1 MDRRSLIKRTGIAG
15 VLAAGV
21 APAVH
26 AQAAVR
32 WRLASS
38 FPKSLDTIF
47 GSAAKFSETVKALSS
62 GKFEVSVHPAGELM
76 PAFGVVDALEK
87 DTIEMAQTAAYYF
100 AGKDPLFSMS
110 CAVPFGLTTL
120 QTAAW
125 KDHGNGR
132 KLLNAFFAKY
142 NFQTLSG
149 GNTTTQMGGWYRKPI
164 KTAADLKGK
173 KIVTGRGSIGHYLA
187 IKALNDAGL
196 TTQDVQFIFL
206 LPAESRLVLDN
217 GTADAWATWD
227 PYTTVV
233 TSQSNARVLVSGKHL
248 LSNHLYFA
256 ATGQAIADK
265 RVQLDDFVARIDRA
279 YAWANTHPE
288 QYAAAQAKITGLPL
302 AVHIEVAQD
311 THLSPVT
318 IDDTVIHGLQATAD
332 TYVKEGLLSKHI
344 DVSQG
349 FDSSFNAK
357 RIPLEQASR

>member
-1 MDRRSLIKRTGIAG
+1 MLYAIPFKRLLLGAALALG
-15 VLAAGV
+15 VLFTVQAGDLQPLRV
-21 APAVH
+21 AN
-26 AQAAVR
+26 Q
-32 WRLASS
+32 
-38 FPKSLDTIF
+38 KSTI
-47 GSAAKFSETVKALSS
+47 KALLEAS
-62 GKFEVSVHPAGELM
+62 GESQNVPYEIKWSEFPSASPLGE
-76 PAFGVVDALEK
+76 A
-87 DTIEMAQTAAYYF
+87 
-100 AGKDPLFSMS
+100 
-110 CAVPFGLTTL
+110 
-120 QTAAW
+120 
-125 KDHGNGR
+125 
-132 KLLNAFFAKY
+132 LNAGAVDVGALGDAPYVFALGAGASIKVI
-142 NFQTLSG
+142 SIIHAEG
-149 GNTTTQMGGWYRKPI
+149 RNTTALLVPKDSPI

>member
-1 MDRRSLIKRTGIAG
+1 MLYAIPFKRLLLGAALAFGLLSTVQAG
-15 VLAAGV
+15 DLQPLRV
-21 APAVH
+21 AN
-26 AQAAVR
+26 Q
-32 WRLASS
+32 
-38 FPKSLDTIF
+38 KSTI
-47 GSAAKFSETVKALSS
+47 KALLEAS
-62 GKFEVSVHPAGELM
+62 GESQNVPYEIKWSEFPSASPLGE
-76 PAFGVVDALEK
+76 A
-87 DTIEMAQTAAYYF
+87 
-100 AGKDPLFSMS
+100 
-110 CAVPFGLTTL
+110 
-120 QTAAW
+120 
-125 KDHGNGR
+125 
-132 KLLNAFFAKY
+132 LNAGAVDVGALGDAPYVFALGAGASIKVI
-142 NFQTLSG
+142 SIIHAEG
-149 GNTTTQMGGWYRKPI
+149 RNTTALLVPKDSPI
-164 KTAADLKGK
+164 KSAADLKGK

-233 TSQSNARVLVSGKHL
+233 TSQSDARVLVSGKHL

-302 AVHIEVAQD
+302 AVHIEVAKD

-332 TYVKEGLLSKHI
+332 TYVKEGLLSQHI

-349 FDSSFNAK
+349 FDSSFNAQ
-357 RIPLEQASR
+357 RIPLKQASR

>member
-1 MDRRSLIKRTGIAG
+1 MLY
-15 VLAAGV
+15 
-21 APAVH
+21 
-26 AQAAVR
+26 
-32 WRLASS
+32 
-38 FPKSLDTIF
+38 
-47 GSAAKFSETVKALSS
+47 ALSFKRLLW
-62 GKFEVSVHPAGELM
+62 GAAL
-76 PAFGVVDALEK
+76 AFGVLSTVQAGDLQPLRVANQKSTIKALLEASGESQNVPYEIK
-87 DTIEMAQTAAYYF
+87 WSEFPSAS
-100 AGKDPLFSMS
+100 PLGE
-110 CAVPFGLTTL
+110 A
-120 QTAAW
+120 
-125 KDHGNGR
+125 
-132 KLLNAFFAKY
+132 LNAGAVDVGALGDAPYVFALGAGASIKVI
-142 NFQTLSG
+142 SIIHAEG
-149 GNTTTQMGGWYRKPI
+149 RNTTALLVPKDSPI

-173 KIVTGRGSIGHYLA
+173 KIVTGRSSIGHYLA

-302 AVHIEVAQD
+302 AVHIEVAKD

>member
-1 MDRRSLIKRTGIAG
+1 MLYAIPFKRLLLGAALAFGLLSTVQAG
-15 VLAAGV
+15 DLQPLRV
-21 APAVH
+21 AN
-26 AQAAVR
+26 Q
-32 WRLASS
+32 
-38 FPKSLDTIF
+38 KSTI
-47 GSAAKFSETVKALSS
+47 KALLEAS
-62 GKFEVSVHPAGELM
+62 GESQNVPYEIKWSEFPSASPLGE
-76 PAFGVVDALEK
+76 A
-87 DTIEMAQTAAYYF
+87 
-100 AGKDPLFSMS
+100 
-110 CAVPFGLTTL
+110 
-120 QTAAW
+120 
-125 KDHGNGR
+125 
-132 KLLNAFFAKY
+132 LNAGAVDVGALGDAPYVFALGAGASIKVI
-142 NFQTLSG
+142 SIIHAEG
-149 GNTTTQMGGWYRKPI
+149 RNTTALLVPKDSPI

-233 TSQSNARVLVSGKHL
+233 TSQSDARVLVSGKHL

-302 AVHIEVAQD
+302 AVHIEVAKD

-332 TYVKEGLLSKHI
+332 TYVKEGLLSQHI

-349 FDSSFNAK
+349 FDSSFNAQ
-357 RIPLEQASR
+357 RIPREQASR

>member
-1 MDRRSLIKRTGIAG
+1 MLYAIAFKRLLLGAALAFGLLSTVQAG
-15 VLAAGV
+15 DLQPLRV
-21 APAVH
+21 AN
-26 AQAAVR
+26 Q
-32 WRLASS
+32 
-38 FPKSLDTIF
+38 KSTI
-47 GSAAKFSETVKALSS
+47 KALLEAS
-62 GKFEVSVHPAGELM
+62 GESQNVPYEIKWSEFPSASPLGE
-76 PAFGVVDALEK
+76 A
-87 DTIEMAQTAAYYF
+87 
-100 AGKDPLFSMS
+100 
-110 CAVPFGLTTL
+110 
-120 QTAAW
+120 
-125 KDHGNGR
+125 
-132 KLLNAFFAKY
+132 LNAGAVDVGALGDAPYVFALGAGASIKVI
-142 NFQTLSG
+142 SIIHAEG
-149 GNTTTQMGGWYRKPI
+149 RNTTALLVPKDSPI

>member
-1 MDRRSLIKRTGIAG
+1 MLYAIPFKRLLLGAALALGLLSTVQAG
-15 VLAAGV
+15 DLQPLRV
-21 APAVH
+21 AN
-26 AQAAVR
+26 Q
-32 WRLASS
+32 
-38 FPKSLDTIF
+38 KSTI
-47 GSAAKFSETVKALSS
+47 KALLEAS
-62 GKFEVSVHPAGELM
+62 GESQNVPYEIKWSEFPSASPLGE
-76 PAFGVVDALEK
+76 A
-87 DTIEMAQTAAYYF
+87 
-100 AGKDPLFSMS
+100 
-110 CAVPFGLTTL
+110 
-120 QTAAW
+120 
-125 KDHGNGR
+125 
-132 KLLNAFFAKY
+132 LNAGAVDVGALGDAPYVFALGAGASIKVI
-142 NFQTLSG
+142 SIIHAEG
-149 GNTTTQMGGWYRKPI
+149 RNTTALLVPKDSPI
-164 KTAADLKGK
+164 KSAADLKGK

>member
-1 MDRRSLIKRTGIAG
+1 MLYAIPFKRLLLGAALAFGLLSTVQAG
-15 VLAAGV
+15 DLQPLRV
-21 APAVH
+21 AN
-26 AQAAVR
+26 Q
-32 WRLASS
+32 
-38 FPKSLDTIF
+38 KSTI
-47 GSAAKFSETVKALSS
+47 KALLEAS
-62 GKFEVSVHPAGELM
+62 GESQNVPYEIKWSEFPSASPLGE
-76 PAFGVVDALEK
+76 A
-87 DTIEMAQTAAYYF
+87 
-100 AGKDPLFSMS
+100 
-110 CAVPFGLTTL
+110 
-120 QTAAW
+120 
-125 KDHGNGR
+125 
-132 KLLNAFFAKY
+132 LNAGAVDVGALGDAPYVFALGAGASIKVI
-142 NFQTLSG
+142 SIIHAEG
-149 GNTTTQMGGWYRKPI
+149 RNTTALLVPKDSPI

-233 TSQSNARVLVSGKHL
+233 TSQSDARVLVSGKHL

-302 AVHIEVAQD
+302 AVHIEVAKD

-318 IDDTVIHGLQATAD
+318 IDDKVIHGLQATAD
-332 TYVKEGLLSKHI
+332 TYVKEGLLSQHI

-349 FDSSFNAK
+349 FDSSFNAQ

>member
-1 MDRRSLIKRTGIAG
+1 MLYAIPFKRLLLGAALAFGLLSTVQAG
-15 VLAAGV
+15 DLQPLRV
-21 APAVH
+21 AN
-26 AQAAVR
+26 Q
-32 WRLASS
+32 
-38 FPKSLDTIF
+38 KSTI
-47 GSAAKFSETVKALSS
+47 KALLEAS
-62 GKFEVSVHPAGELM
+62 GESQNVPYEIKWSEFPSASPLGE
-76 PAFGVVDALEK
+76 A
-87 DTIEMAQTAAYYF
+87 
-100 AGKDPLFSMS
+100 
-110 CAVPFGLTTL
+110 
-120 QTAAW
+120 
-125 KDHGNGR
+125 
-132 KLLNAFFAKY
+132 LNAGAVDVGALGDAPYVFALGAGASIKVI
-142 NFQTLSG
+142 SIIHAEG
-149 GNTTTQMGGWYRKPI
+149 RNTTALLVPKDSPI

-233 TSQSNARVLVSGKHL
+233 TSQSDARVLVSGKHL

-302 AVHIEVAQD
+302 AVHIEVAKD

-332 TYVKEGLLSKHI
+332 TYVKEGLLSQHI

-349 FDSSFNAK
+349 FDSSFNAQ
-357 RIPLEQASR
+357 RIPLKQASR

>member
-1 MDRRSLIKRTGIAG
+1 MLYAIAFKRLLLGAALALGLLSTVQAG
-15 VLAAGV
+15 DLQPLRV
-21 APAVH
+21 AN
-26 AQAAVR
+26 Q
-32 WRLASS
+32 
-38 FPKSLDTIF
+38 KSTI
-47 GSAAKFSETVKALSS
+47 KALLEAS
-62 GKFEVSVHPAGELM
+62 GESQNVPYEIKWSEFPSASPLGE
-76 PAFGVVDALEK
+76 A
-87 DTIEMAQTAAYYF
+87 
-100 AGKDPLFSMS
+100 
-110 CAVPFGLTTL
+110 
-120 QTAAW
+120 
-125 KDHGNGR
+125 
-132 KLLNAFFAKY
+132 LNAGAVDVGALGDAPYVFALGAGASIKVI
-142 NFQTLSG
+142 SIIHAEG
-149 GNTTTQMGGWYRKPI
+149 RNTTALLVPKDSPI

-302 AVHIEVAQD
+302 AVHIEVAKD

>member
-1 MDRRSLIKRTGIAG
+1 MLYAIPFKRLLLGAALALGLLSTVQAG
-15 VLAAGV
+15 DLQPLRV
-21 APAVH
+21 AN
-26 AQAAVR
+26 Q
-32 WRLASS
+32 
-38 FPKSLDTIF
+38 KSTI
-47 GSAAKFSETVKALSS
+47 KALLEAS
-62 GKFEVSVHPAGELM
+62 GESQNVPYEIKWSEFPSASPLGE
-76 PAFGVVDALEK
+76 A
-87 DTIEMAQTAAYYF
+87 
-100 AGKDPLFSMS
+100 
-110 CAVPFGLTTL
+110 
-120 QTAAW
+120 
-125 KDHGNGR
+125 
-132 KLLNAFFAKY
+132 LNAGAVDIGALGDAPYVFALGAGASIKVI
-142 NFQTLSG
+142 SIIHAEG
-149 GNTTTQMGGWYRKPI
+149 RNTTALLVPKDSPI
-164 KTAADLKGK
+164 KNAADLKGK

-332 TYVKEGLLSKHI
+332 TYVKEGLLSQHI